1 MIIKDSTKQRKT
13 RIRKHIT
20 VVSDRPRL
28 SVSKSNN
35 YCYAQIILPNGETVA
50 GISEKAFRQGSGQA
64 TQKVSR
70 MDSAKQVGI
79 EIAKLASAKKIKEVV
94 FDKGSFSY
102 HGRVKALAEGAREGG
117 LQF

>member
-1 MIIKDSTKQRKT
+1 MKRISPKTQRQT

-28 SVSKSNN
+28 SISKSNN
-35 YCYAQIILPNGETVA
+35 YCYAQIITPEGKTLIGV
-50 GISEKAFRQGSGQA
+50 SEKVVLG
-64 TQKVSR
+64 TQKLTR
-70 MDSAKQVGI
+70 MDSAKQVGVA
-79 EIAKLASAKKIKEVV
+79 IAKLAIEKKIKTVV
-94 FDKGSFSY
+94 FDKGSFAY

>member
-1 MIIKDSTKQRKT
+1 MKIIKDATKQRKT

-28 SVSKSNN
+28 AVSKSNN
-35 YCYAQIILPNGETVA
+35 YCYAQIITVD
-50 GISEKAFRQGSGQA
+50 GKTLIGVSEKAVKG
-64 TQKVSR
+64 TQKISR
-70 MDSAKQVGI
+70 MDSAKQVGLA
-79 EIAKLASAKKIKEVV
+79 IAKLSLEKKIKTVV
-94 FDKGSFSY
+94 IDKGSFAY